1 MSGQRQRPAG
11 YPEKRR
17 PDGAGFFSPYASA
30 RISGALTIPVSRI
43 VARSMGTIAPVAVT
57 VAAGAPVG
65 FMTADQASGTRSEE
79 AVVSGDMT
87 DNTAD
92 HGTPH
97 AAAGICGAG
106 R

>member
-1 MSGQRQRPAG
+1 
-11 YPEKRR
+11 
-17 PDGAGFFSPYASA
+17 
-30 RISGALTIPVSRI
+30 
-43 VARSMGTIAPVAVT
+43 MGTIAPVAVT

-87 DNTAD
+87 DNTAN

-97 AAAGICGAG
+97 AAAARICRARRHADNGQDRCYRNG
-106 R
+106 Q